1 MSPCPSGT
9 IQEQINCIASGIYDL
24 EYSASGVL
32 AYTGDKTIEGYEE
45 VWWRTMRD
53 FNERLD
59 DLDSGIVEASGLLR
73 IINNG
78 LLFHRH

>member
-9 IQEQINCIASGIYDL
+9 IQEQIACIERSIYDL
-24 EYSASGVL
+24 MYSPSGVL
-32 AYTGDKTIEGYEE
+32 AYIGDLTVTEYEE
-45 VWWRTMRD
+45 TWARSIRD
-53 FNERLD
+53 FNE
-59 DLDSGIVEASGLLR
+59 DLVDVTNSIVEASGLLR